1 MDSTSNKNGTHVRG
15 IKDDILRLRDEG
27 FSYREIAD
35 KLQCSKSTINFH
47 CKRHDKTDTG
57 MKVYLIEQ
65 EVKDSIKEHTKTH
78 TKKEAM
84 EKFGVGRSTVKRY
97 KTKSNNE

>member
-1 MDSTSNKNGTHVRG
+1 MNNKNGTHNRG

-27 FSYREIAD
+27 FSYCEIAE
-35 KLQCSKSTINFH
+35 KLQCSKATINFH

-57 MKVYLIEQ
+57 MKVYPIEEQ
-65 EVKDSIKEHTKTH
+65 TKEQIKEYTKTH

-84 EKFGVGRSTVKRY
+84 KEFEVGRSTVKRY
-97 KTKSNNE
+97 KNK